1 MDRLLSYIEPV
12 LHIALIAVAVA
23 ASWIYWQSANPQRL
37 REAPTIHAD
46 FSQVLSRWRASEY
59 RIFLFM
65 SPTCPYC
72 DRSMDF
78 YARLGRTVDSLLQLS
93 SLSAVGVL
101 EVPIVAILDPSG
113 RTRSAWRGLQDSTG
127 EREILAAVRAM
138 GATP

>member
-1 MDRLLSYIEPV
+1 
-12 LHIALIAVAVA
+12 
-23 ASWIYWQSANPQRL
+23 
-37 REAPTIHAD
+37 
-46 FSQVLSRWRASEY
+46 
-59 RIFLFM
+59 
-65 SPTCPYC
+65 
-72 DRSMDF
+72 MDF

>member
-1 MDRLLSYIEPV
+1 MDLLAIGESAASERGPYHSCGLLSSPFE
-12 LHIALIAVAVA
+12 VARVGV
-23 ASWIYWQSANPQRL
+23 P
-37 REAPTIHAD
+37 H
-46 FSQVLSRWRASEY
+46 
-59 RIFLFM
+59 FLFM
-65 SPTCPYC
+65 SPTCPYS

-113 RTRSAWRGLQDSTG
+113 RTRSAWRGLQNSTS